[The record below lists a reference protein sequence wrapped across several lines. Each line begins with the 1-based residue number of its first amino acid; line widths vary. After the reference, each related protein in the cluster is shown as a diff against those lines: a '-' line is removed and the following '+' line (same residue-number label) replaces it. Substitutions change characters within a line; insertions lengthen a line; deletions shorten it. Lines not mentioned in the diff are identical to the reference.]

1 MIVVSKGSF
10 GRAAPTTDLP
20 PRPDPLPPRAR
31 EAQAAA
37 RAVLDG
43 EMDLNQA
50 SARYR
55 VGIPVLE
62 AWLRALLSAGLVRRR
77 PAQARR

>member
-1 MIVVSKGSF
+1 MMIVVSTSSF
-10 GRAAPTTDLP
+10 GRAALTASLP

-43 EMDLNQA
+43 ELDLNKA
-50 SARYR
+50 SVRYC

-62 AWLRALLSAGLVRRR
+62 AWLRALLSAGLVRR
-77 PAQARR
+77 PAAPRR